1 MTRHLRN
8 LVATRDLR
16 NIWSVM
22 LPLAQR
28 FINGTWK
35 QCIGTTPH
43 ALIHWAPSDLDRG
56 LFAPFRENAVVPPLS
71 NEFVSSLHAAYERLL
86 DETSLCILKDQLKM
100 QREFGESEA
109 TDFPV
114 GSLVLLS
121 YSVRPPSKLSARWAG
136 PYRVVAKDSNN
147 LSLEDLTGGPSKV
160 VDVSR
165 VKPFLVA
172 PGVDPQAVAA
182 ADMGESLAI
191 SVLAH
196 KGSPRQRSSL
206 SFQIEWSDGD
216 VTWEPWEN
224 VKKLSIID
232 EYIRSPAG
240 QMLKALLGK

>member
-1 MTRHLRN
+1 
-8 LVATRDLR
+8 
-16 NIWSVM
+16 M

-109 TDFPV
+109 TDFQV

-196 KGSPRQRSSL
+196 KGSSRQRSSL

-240 QMLKALLGK
+240 QVLKALLGK